1 MIEFRYIRFKH
12 TFLSIIKN
20 LEDNQMEENVQI
32 PAENNTPN
40 NMQGKTNAA
49 EGKKENGW
57 IAALKFLPLLIFA
70 LCVIVLKLD
79 LLIAAPIATFAAA
92 GVYMLVNRS
101 GFEHS
106 FGKGLDSVKK
116 IALIFFILMF
126 AYGVAECFMAT
137 GVGAALIILALKM
150 GVTAATIAPVALIVT
165 CLLSIATGSS
175 WGTFAACAPI
185 FLWLNHL
192 TGGNTMLTLCS
203 IAGGSCFGD
212 NIGMISD
219 VTVLACGMQDVKIID
234 RLKHQLVWAF
244 GCLTVAILAVTL
256 VGIFAYDLPFTQG
269 DVAAAI
275 AQIPE
280 EAREALAE
288 ERPAALILL
297 DQVEAGVPLYMII
310 PLIVV
315 IALSFMKI
323 HTLLCLGAGM
333 IASLICGLIAGTV
346 DFNTWLSEILYT
358 GFSGAGSWVVVMMIW
373 VSAFGGIMNA
383 MNAFAPLAKLVV
395 KISKNVRQLMGWC
408 GILCLAGNAALADEA
423 AQVATISP
431 IIRDIV
437 EKNVECTDES
447 DSYKLRLRLATFT
460 SAMGIYGSQMIP
472 WHCFPVFFAGIA
484 TAVYPLQVFTPIDII
499 GHNYLSFIIVGSLL
513 IMTFTGLDRF
523 VPMLALPGNDRV
535 KLKKQIKQT
544 K

>member
-1 MIEFRYIRFKH
+1 MENSVQNP
-12 TFLSIIKN
+12 L
-20 LEDNQMEENVQI
+20 EENA
-32 PAENNTPN
+32 PSDKPN
-40 NMQGKTNAA
+40 MPEA
-49 EGKKENGW
+49 KKEGAL
-57 IAALKFLPLLIFA
+57 IAAFKFLPLLVFA
-70 LCVIVLKLD
+70 LAVIVFKLD

-92 GVYMLVNRS
+92 GVYMVVTRS

-106 FGKGLDSVKK
+106 FEKGLDSVKK

-137 GVGAALIILALKM
+137 GVGAALINLALKV
-150 GVTAATIAPVALIVT
+150 GVTAATVAPVALVVT

-234 RLKHQLVWAF
+234 RLKHQLIWAF
-244 GCLTVAILAVTL
+244 GCLAIAIVAITL

-280 EAREALAE
+280 EAREALAT
-288 ERPAALILL
+288 ERPSALSLL
-297 DQVEAGVPLYMII
+297 NQVEAGVPFYMII

-315 IALSFMKI
+315 IALSFMKV
-323 HTLLCLGAGM
+323 HTMLCLGAGM
-333 IASLICGLIAGTV
+333 ISSLLCGLIAGTV
-346 DFNTWLSEILYT
+346 DFDTWLNEILYT
-358 GFSGAGSWVVVMMIW
+358 GFSDAGSWVVVMMIW

-383 MNAFAPLAKLVV
+383 MNAFAPLSKLVV

-408 GILCLAGNAALADEA
+408 GVLCLVGNVALADEA
-423 AQVATISP
+423 AQVATMSP

-447 DSYKLRLRLATFT
+447 DRYRLRLRLATFT

-484 TAVYPLQVFTPIDII
+484 SAVYPLQVFTPVDII
-499 GHNYLSFIIVGSLL
+499 GHNYLSFIVVGSLL
-513 IMTFTGLDRF
+513 LMTFTGLDRF
-523 VPMLALPGNDRV
+523 VPMLALPGSDRV
-535 KLKKQIKQT
+535 KLKKET